1 MPRRPSLTDTLHLYS
16 RCIDEP
22 DALSLNGCLVAAE
35 VLRLVP
41 SAAAF
46 RTALRAVKLW
56 ARRRH
61 IEGFALGLAV
71 LEAEAVFL
79 YRNQRSRGHV
89 FGCISPYSAVFA
101 PPRIRAGL

>member
-1 MPRRPSLTDTLHLYS
+1 MPRQGQQEDVDVMITGHHSVVTS
-16 RCIDEP
+16 RCIDES

-61 IEGFALGLAV
+61 IEGFALGLA
-71 LEAEAVFL
+71 A
-79 YRNQRSRGHV
+79 
-89 FGCISPYSAVFA
+89 
-101 PPRIRAGL
+101 